1 MIDDMDHL
9 YEIVGQELKKGEERP
24 GLMARAVFE
33 ADGDP
38 NRAKSL
44 YIKYRIEQLREN
56 SNQESLKEQ
65 TREVETFLA
74 DYEGFPLFNLAI
86 RKALPQLGPVSHN
99 GKLKKL
105 KGKIPNLFYQTAHY
119 LHYTKNDVLEATRYY
134 STLIDKFP
142 QTQEAEWSGQ
152 ELDAI
157 KKIHQ
162 ESEPVEEWMIRTE
175 NDEMPE
181 SSTGA
186 ENVLLSDDEI
196 IEPGDPIDSW
206 LDRPPVYKADTGLSL
221 ICEEVSDDEL
231 KLFIG
236 KRSTKY
242 LSRFIKFRKGR
253 VKKYAVTWHWPA
265 FFVGF
270 CWMFY
275 RKLYGLGLIDFVLS
289 LLPGACLITRPI
301 FAMTANY
308 LLYNKATKSIV
319 SLKGSQETSDDI
331 PSLKEAIERSGG
343 VDSWIPYI
351 AIPLIIIHILIAT
364 ATSMVAVV
372 IWPILQRYFQ

>member
-24 GLMARAVFE
+24 GLMARAVLE

-56 SNQESLKEQ
+56 SKQESLKEQ

-74 DYEGFPLFNLAI
+74 DYEDFPLFVSAI
-86 RKALPQLGPVSHN
+86 RKVLPQLGPVGHN

-119 LHYTKNDVLEATRYY
+119 LYHTKYDVPEATRYY

-142 QTQEAEWSGQ
+142 RTREAEWSSQ
-152 ELDAI
+152 ELNAI
-157 KKIHQ
+157 ERIHQ
-162 ESEPVEEWMIRTE
+162 ESDPVQEWVIRTE
-175 NDEMPE
+175 TDEMEE
-181 SSTGA
+181 SRTGA
-186 ENVLLSDDEI
+186 ENVLLSDNEI
-196 IEPGDPIDSW
+196 IESGDPIDGW
-206 LDRPPVYKADTGLSL
+206 FDRPPVYEADRELSL
-221 ICEEVSDDEL
+221 ICKEISDEEL

-236 KRSTKY
+236 KRSAKY
-242 LSRFIKFRKGR
+242 LGRFKKFRKGR
-253 VKKYAVTWHWPA
+253 VRKYSITWHWPA
-265 FFVGF
+265 FFAGF

-275 RKLYGLGLIDFVLS
+275 RKLYGWGLIDFVLS
-289 LLPGACLITRPI
+289 LLPGVCLITRPI

-308 LLYNKATKSIV
+308 LLYNKATRSIL
-319 SLKGSQETSDDI
+319 SLKGSQETSDDT
-331 PSLKEAIERSGG
+331 PSLKEAIESRGG
-343 VDSWIPYI
+343 VDSWIPCV

-364 ATSMVAVV
+364 AILMMAVV
-372 IWPILQRYFQ
+372 IWPILQRYFR